1 MLYDK
6 RINMKLSDNIANRC
20 CDFAL
25 LEEKYKEYIK
35 NLIKQIKKYEE

>member
-1 MLYDK
+1 MREKAKMLYDK

-20 CDFAL
+20 CNFAL

-35 NLIKQIKKYEE
+35 KFN